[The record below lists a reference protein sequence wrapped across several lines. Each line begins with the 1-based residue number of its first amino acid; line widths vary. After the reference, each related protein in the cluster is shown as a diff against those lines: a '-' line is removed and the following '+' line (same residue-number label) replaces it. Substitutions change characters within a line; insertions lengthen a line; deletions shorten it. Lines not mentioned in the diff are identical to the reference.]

1 MNQYLSKNWVF
12 SLLWALIVAI
22 ILHRIIPPSVDKV
35 IKLVIT
41 KNNISIANINQPRN
55 VQLTKVVWVDKLN
68 LRVKERFSHP
78 TLGNIAG
85 YTDDFFVD
93 MNHEIKALKSG
104 QYRFTVG
111 SDDGFNLSVDGKKL
125 CEYTTDRPYS
135 IQVCFVQLTAG
146 THHVHL
152 SYFQG
157 YGNSGLT
164 VQYAFANDPKHWF
177 GEDSASMS
185 F

>member
-1 MNQYLSKNWVF
+1 MQKYLNKNWAF
-12 SLLWALIVAI
+12 SLLWVVVVAL

-35 IKLVIT
+35 VKLVIT
-41 KNNISIANINQPRN
+41 KNSVSIGNINQPRN
-55 VQLTKVVWVDKLN
+55 VQLTKIVWVDKLN

-78 TLGNIAG
+78 KLGNIAG

-93 MNHEIKALKSG
+93 VDHEIKALKSG
-104 QYRFTVG
+104 QYRFMVG

-125 CEYTTDRPYS
+125 CEYPADRPYS
-135 IQVCFVQLTAG
+135 VQACFVQLSPG
-146 THHVHL
+146 KHQVHI

-164 VQYAFANDPKHWF
+164 VQYAFANDPEHWF

>member
-1 MNQYLSKNWVF
+1 MNKFLTKNWAF
-12 SLLWALIVAI
+12 SLLWVLVVAV
-22 ILHRIIPPSVDKV
+22 ILHRIIPPSIDKV
-35 IKLVIT
+35 VKLVIT
-41 KNNISIANINQPRN
+41 KNNVSIADINQPRN

-85 YTDDFFVD
+85 YNDDFFVD
-93 MNHEIKALKSG
+93 IDHEVETLKAG
-104 QYRFTVG
+104 QYRFMVG

-125 CEYTTDRPYS
+125 CEHPRDRPFS
-135 IQVCFVQLTAG
+135 VQACFVQLQPG
-146 THHVHL
+146 KHQVHIT
-152 SYFQG
+152 YFQG

-164 VQYAFANDPKHWF
+164 VQYAYANQKERWF
-177 GEDSASMS
+177 GENSDAMK